1 MNAAAHALSSYVPRL
16 LSRRLAAF
24 GPITAPEAHLAN
36 AAVLL
41 SDIQGFTS
49 LVASF
54 TAAGR
59 TGLEQLTWVL
69 NRYFADLVEEVYAH
83 GGDVLCIAG
92 DAFLCYWPAATPDD
106 LGESAL
112 RAAQAGMAIQARLHG
127 RDAGRGHRFATRIG
141 LSAGEFALAFVGGI
155 GDRWELIL
163 DGPAL
168 HEAAD
173 AERACVAG
181 EVVLSPAAWALVAH
195 RCNGRSVERAGVA
208 LVTVRDGLAPLALP
222 SHQAPRVS
230 EALLRP
236 FVPPSVLD
244 RDVSEVAW
252 LTEQRSVTVLM
263 ADLPPLGDGMAAS
276 LERTHASVRAFQQV
290 VDRFEGTVRVDVDDK
305 GVMVL
310 AVFGLPPR
318 AHENDALRAIHAAR
332 ALSEALDALGVRCG
346 IGIATGR
353 AFCGAFGSDL
363 RREYMLRGGV
373 INLAARLMHAADATV
388 VCDQSTMVSVRG
400 RIEFEAL
407 APLALKGHA
416 QPVPAYRPLG
426 RSERNKRA
434 TSKMIGR
441 LRERAALD
449 AEVRALLDGG
459 DGGLVILEAE
469 AGLGKSRLMAVLSAG
484 AEVLGVR
491 VLTATADAIESN
503 TAYYAWRPVFAAV
516 FGLDAALDAA
526 AARER
531 VIEKMTALP
540 EVARLLPLL
549 NAVVAIQMPDNELTR
564 EMIGEVRAENTRQ
577 LLAKILL
584 HEVTTMPTLIE
595 VEDAHWLDS
604 NSLALLLEVAHSV
617 RPLLTVIATR
627 PPAEPVPQETRR
639 LERAAGSNT
648 LRLEGLAQEEMAT
661 LMRQFLGVS
670 ELPPALFKLVHER
683 VAGHPFFCEELLQ
696 TMVET
701 GAIRVIDGACRLGDL
716 SLLDLP
722 SSVEGVILSR
732 LDRLSPEQ
740 QLCLKVAAVIGRA
753 FRQRTLQEA
762 HPLDEERV
770 AVPKHL
776 AALTAISL
784 TAPETPPPEPS
795 YLFKH
800 ALTRD
805 VTYELMPLAQRQ
817 PLHRAVAEWHER
829 QYSDDLEPHCALL
842 AYHWARAL
850 DSAKTVTYLER
861 AGQQALRSGAFA
873 EAEIFYS
880 QIIEL
885 DKGGGVSANR
895 LQRAQWQKGMGVAH
909 YFLGDLQKS
918 RLHLENAVALLDR
931 PVPAG
936 KAAVL
941 RGVLAAASKQALHRL
956 FPRSYLGRMNADRAT
971 FDEAAECYRTLGQIY
986 YLDGEP
992 APRLVYVTV
1001 RGVNMGEAAGASPAL
1016 ARNLSN
1022 MGTLCGFSGMQGW
1035 ADWYAKRAIEMA
1047 EQEGQYA
1054 AAAYVWSINSLT
1066 EAQRGNWKAAKAA
1079 NAEALRRVQELG
1091 DYNVEAEIWVIRAT
1105 VNICEGDFAAAPEA
1119 WQRARA
1125 LAERNGNAQILCWSL
1140 LDEVDTLLGRG
1151 DTVNAARV
1159 LESAIAVPTAAS
1171 DGSSNIDKQRAIAVT
1186 RLRQA
1191 RYAEAV
1197 EAANVVVEMVT
1208 RQPPTGYH
1216 WVDFCAS
1223 AVEVYLGVLETGD
1236 EYARERRREL
1246 ERRADR
1252 GCKALARLSRVFG
1265 NVRPR
1270 SWLLRG
1276 LLHQQRNQ
1284 LAQALKAFH
1293 MAESIAVEMD
1303 MPFERAR
1310 ALLEIGRRGDDAMR
1324 VSRLSTATEIFNQ
1337 LGAEHFVTL
1346 AKAVGAQSSER

>member
-1 MNAAAHALSSYVPRL
+1 MNAAAHALSSYVPKL
-16 LSRRLAAF
+16 LSRRLAAS
-24 GPITAPEAHLAN
+24 GPIAAPEAQLAS

-49 LVASF
+49 LVAGF
-54 TAAGR
+54 TGAGR
-59 TGLEQLTWVL
+59 AGLEELTWVL

-92 DAFLCYWPAATPDD
+92 DAFLCYWPTATPGD
-106 LGESAL
+106 LGETAL
-112 RAAQAGMAIQARLHG
+112 RAAQAGIAIQARLHG

-141 LSAGEFALAFVGGI
+141 LSAGELAIAFVGGV
-155 GDRWELIL
+155 GGRWELIV

-168 HEAAD
+168 HQAAD
-173 AERACVAG
+173 AERACLPG
-181 EVVLSPAAWALVAH
+181 EVVLSPAAWQLVAH
-195 RCNGRSVERAGVA
+195 RCEGRPVERSGVA
-208 LVTVRDGLAPLALP
+208 LVAVRDRLAPLAVP
-222 SHQAPRVS
+222 AQQEPRVP

-244 RDVSEVAW
+244 RGVSEVTW
-252 LTEQRSVTVLM
+252 LAEQRGVTVLM
-263 ADLPPLGDGMAAS
+263 ADLPPLGDGTAAS
-276 LERTHASVRAFQQV
+276 LELAHASVRAFQQAV
-290 VDRFEGTVRVDVDDK
+290 ERFEGTVRVDVDDK

-332 ALSEALDALGVRCG
+332 ALGQALDALGVRCG
-346 IGIATGR
+346 IGVATGR

-373 INLAARLMHAADATV
+373 INLAARLMHAAGAAV
-388 VCDQSTMVSVRG
+388 VCDHATTLSVRG
-400 RIEFEAL
+400 RMQFEAL

-416 QPVPAYRPLG
+416 QPVPVYRPVG
-426 RSERNKRA
+426 GSERSKRA
-434 TSKMIGR
+434 TAKMVGR

-449 AEVRALLDGG
+449 AQVRALLEGG
-459 DGGLVILEAE
+459 DGGLVIIEAE
-469 AGLGKSRLMAVLSAG
+469 AGLGKSRLLSEMSAG
-484 AEVLGVR
+484 AEALGVR
-491 VLTATADAIESN
+491 VLAATADAIESN
-503 TAYYAWRPVFAAV
+503 TAYYAWRPVFGTI

-540 EVARLLPLL
+540 AMARLLPLL
-549 NAVVAIQMPDNELTR
+549 NAVVAIQMPDNELTQ
-564 EMIGEVRAENTRQ
+564 EMVGEVRAENTRQ
-577 LLAKILL
+577 LLAGILQ
-584 HEVTTMPTLIE
+584 HEAATMPTLLE

-627 PPAEPVPQETRR
+627 APAAPVPQEYRR
-639 LERAAGSNT
+639 LERLAGSNT
-648 LRLEGLAQEEMAT
+648 LRLEGLAREDMAT
-661 LMRQFLGVS
+661 LMRQYLGVR

-696 TMVET
+696 TMIET
-701 GAIRVIDGACRLGDL
+701 RAIRVADGACHVGDL

-740 QLCLKVAAVIGRA
+740 QLCLKVAAVIGRS
-753 FRQRTLQEA
+753 FLQRALQES
-762 HPLDEERV
+762 HPREDERA
-770 AVPKHL
+770 AVPEHL

-784 TAPETPPPEPS
+784 TVPEAPPPEPS

-805 VTYELMPLAQRQ
+805 VTYDLMPLAQRQ

-829 QYSDDLEPHCALL
+829 HFADDLEPHCALL

-850 DSAKTVTYLER
+850 DAAKTVMYLER
-861 AGQQALRSGAFA
+861 AGQQALRSGAFS
-873 EAEIFYS
+873 EALLFYS

-885 DKGGGVSANR
+885 DQGGGVSAGQR
-895 LQRAQWQKGMGVAH
+895 QRARWQKGLGVAH

-936 KAAVL
+936 KGAVL
-941 RGVLAAASKQALHRL
+941 RDVLAAAGKQALHRL
-956 FPRSYLGRMNADRAT
+956 FPRRYLGRRHADRET

-1022 MGTLCGFSGMQGW
+1022 MGTLCGFSGMQKW
-1035 ADWYAKRAIEMA
+1035 ADWYAQRAIGMA
-1047 EQEGQYA
+1047 EREGQYA

-1066 EAQRGNWKAAKAA
+1066 EAQRGNWKAAKVA

-1091 DYNVEAEIWVIRAT
+1091 DYNVEAEAWVIRAT
-1105 VNICEGDFAAAPEA
+1105 VTICEGDFAAAPEA

-1151 DTVNAARV
+1151 DTENAARV
-1159 LESAIAVPTAAS
+1159 LESALAVPTAAS
-1171 DGSSNIDKQRAIAVT
+1171 DGSSHIDKQRATAVT
-1186 RLRQA
+1186 RLRQG

-1197 EAANVVVEMVT
+1197 EAADVVVDMVT

-1223 AVEVYLGVLETGD
+1223 AVEVYLCVLESGS
-1236 EYARERRREL
+1236 EYARAQQREL
-1246 ERRADR
+1246 ERRAGR
-1252 GCKALARLSRVFG
+1252 GCKALARLSRIFG

-1276 LLHQQRNQ
+1276 LLHRQ
-1284 LAQALKAFH
+1284 LNKPARALKAFQT
-1293 MAESIAVEMD
+1293 AESIAAEMD

-1310 ALLEIGRRGDDAMR
+1310 ALLEIGRHGDGALR
-1324 VSRLSTATEIFNQ
+1324 ASQLSTAAGIFKE
-1337 LGAEHFVTL
+1337 LGAEHFVALTET
-1346 AKAVGAQSSER
+1346 AGAQVAG